1 MECAVSP
8 AGAVI
13 QLGIMFLDAGMD
25 ESHHHGKGEVA
36 LGLHPV
42 QTTDVV
48 VLEA

>member
-1 MECAVSP
+1 MCGRAR
-8 AGAVI
+8 GRGD